1 MLVDARRVDVN
12 NGIAITVNLKAAKK
26 GGLIGYKA
34 KPYTIPVDIDAEEKY
49 AIEEFWEPILENG
62 HHTLIIDT
70 NSSYILASK
79 ELVRIPLG
87 YAAEMIP
94 FNHVHGEFRAHYA
107 GFFDPGFGQP
117 DGASAVFEVR
127 SYGVPFELRD
137 GQVATRLVYE
147 RLSEKTDCP
156 YGANS
161 AAHYQ
166 GQRLA
171 LSKHFIR
178 PHSGH

>member
-1 MLVDARRVDVN
+1 MLVDPRRVDVN
-12 NGIAITVNLKAAKK
+12 NGIAITVNLDGAQN

-34 KPYTIPVDIDAEEKY
+34 KPYTIPVDIDEEEKY
-49 AIEEFWEPILENG
+49 AIKDFWEPIMENDDR
-62 HHTLIIDT
+62 TLIIDT

-107 GFFDPGFGQP
+107 GFFDPGFGHP
-117 DGASAVFEVR
+117 DGARAVFEVR

-147 RLSEKTDCP
+147 RLSEKTDRP
-156 YGANS
+156 YGERS

-166 GQRLA
+166 GQGLA